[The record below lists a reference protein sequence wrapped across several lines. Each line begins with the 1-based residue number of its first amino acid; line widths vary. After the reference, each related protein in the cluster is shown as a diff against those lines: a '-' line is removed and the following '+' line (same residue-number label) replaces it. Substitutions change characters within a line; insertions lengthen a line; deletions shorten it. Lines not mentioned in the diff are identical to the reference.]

1 MKVLILAV
9 MGLAAAMV
17 FTACGPL
24 DGSAGGSDPLD
35 GASSSTSSPTTGARG
50 YGGVQANGDF

>member
-1 MKVLILAV
+1 MKVLLLAV
-9 MGLAAAMV
+9 AGLAVSMI

-35 GASSSTSSPTTGARG
+35 GAYGSTAPPSAGARG
-50 YGGVQANGDF
+50 YDGVSTTGSF

>member
-35 GASSSTSSPTTGARG
+35 GASGARATPTSGARG
-50 YGGVQANGDF
+50 YGGVETYGDF